1 MEIIESVY
9 YFERRLQ
16 YNHKCGGVVME
27 DSVVQ
32 EKRSYKVLKDQRQYL
47 KLIGSNIINRFGDSL
62 DAIAFSWIVYE
73 ITQSASL
80 MALIIAINY
89 IPTMILQPIAGVI
102 VDRIPKKRIMV
113 LCDIG
118 RGLVVLSVA
127 LLYMWDLITP
137 LYLAI
142 TTVLNSTLE
151 AFRVPAGLAI
161 VPKLLDRDKYTVG
174 TALNST
180 LGRICEIIGLASAGS
195 IIALVKSY
203 GALIIDAATF
213 LLSALIISA
222 IKIQEHK
229 SEIKQNFESVKKG
242 FVEGLH
248 YLRSNHLLIII
259 IFLGMFMNFA
269 MVPLNALSTAYV
281 VDNLHSGPEMLSAI
295 QLALVAGMALG
306 SFITPKIDV
315 LGRKKLFIGGGVI
328 VSIIVSAL
336 WQIPNIPGIIL
347 RLAVMI
353 SLLVIMGIGVGVQNV
368 IFSAA
373 FMRHI
378 DKDLM
383 GRLGG
388 ITNAIL
394 VAAMPLGA
402 LLSSIAAKIAPV
414 PVIFLISGVFS
425 IILYFVMMRIRI
437 LKEL

>member
-1 MEIIESVY
+1 M
-9 YFERRLQ
+9 
-16 YNHKCGGVVME
+16 
-27 DSVVQ
+27 
-32 EKRSYKVLKDQRQYL
+32 
-47 KLIGSNIINRFGDSL
+47 
-62 DAIAFSWIVYE
+62 
-73 ITQSASL
+73 
-80 MALIIAINY
+80 
-89 IPTMILQPIAGVI
+89 
-102 VDRIPKKRIMV
+102 
-113 LCDIG
+113 
-118 RGLVVLSVA
+118 
-127 LLYMWDLITP
+127 
-137 LYLAI
+137 
-142 TTVLNSTLE
+142 
-151 AFRVPAGLAI
+151 
-161 VPKLLDRDKYTVG
+161 
-174 TALNST
+174 
-180 LGRICEIIGLASAGS
+180 
-195 IIALVKSY
+195 
-203 GALIIDAATF
+203 
-213 LLSALIISA
+213 
-222 IKIQEHK
+222 
-229 SEIKQNFESVKKG
+229 
-242 FVEGLH
+242 
-248 YLRSNHLLIII
+248 
-259 IFLGMFMNFA
+259 
-269 MVPLNALSTAYV
+269 
-281 VDNLHSGPEMLSAI
+281 
-295 QLALVAGMALG
+295 
-306 SFITPKIDV
+306 